1 MMQAV
6 HLTDLDI
13 AARVLA
19 GRACETRDKL
29 ARRMIAFAHLADR
42 YRKRTGKAHP
52 RWGAG
57 ALQDAARR
65 LGPVTDA
72 DARSEDY
79 RSALATILRALAY
92 DHEP

>member
-1 MMQAV
+1 MRAV

-19 GRACETRDKL
+19 GQGCAARDRL
-29 ARRMIAFAHLADR
+29 ARRMIAFARLADL
-42 YRKRTGKAHP
+42 YRKRTGKPHP

-72 DARSEDY
+72 DARSDAY
-79 RSALATILRALAY
+79 RSGLAAILKALAKHQ
-92 DHEP
+92 DP